1 MNETLAI
8 RTAGA
13 GDLAALLALYAELNP
28 SDPPLEPS
36 AAVKQME
43 AILAQPGMQIFIG
56 FSGEQ
61 AAATVT
67 LVIVPNLTRNGAPYA
82 LIENVVTAAVHRK
95 KGYGAALIAHAIEVA
110 WQAGCYKVMLL
121 TGSKDPATLRFY
133 EGCGFTQDKT
143 GYQVRRPAGR

>member
-82 LIENVVTAAVHRK
+82 LIENVVTSAAHRK
-95 KGYGAALIAHAIEVA
+95 KGYGAALIAHAIDRA
-110 WQAGCYKVMLL
+110 WQANCYKVMLL

-133 EGCGFTQDKT
+133 GSCGFTQDKT